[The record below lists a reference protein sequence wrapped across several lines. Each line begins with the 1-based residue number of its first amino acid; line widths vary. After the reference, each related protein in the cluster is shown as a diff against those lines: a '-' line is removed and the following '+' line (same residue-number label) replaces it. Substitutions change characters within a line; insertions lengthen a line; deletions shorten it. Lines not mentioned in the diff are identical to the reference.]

1 MGTHIDHLTLRNQAY
16 KGIKVV
22 MAIMGQDLAPD
33 RQAMQRQ
40 LELGNAIE
48 DLLLTILK
56 LEAEWRLDDRI
67 AYAVRSQR

>member
-1 MGTHIDHLTLRNQAY
+1 
-16 KGIKVV
+16 
-22 MAIMGQDLAPD
+22 MANMGQDLAPD
-33 RQAMQRQ
+33 RQAMQQQ

-48 DLLLTILK
+48 DLLLTILE

>member
-1 MGTHIDHLTLRNQAY
+1 
-16 KGIKVV
+16 

-33 RQAMQRQ
+33 RKTMQRQ